1 VRHAGDDQ
9 RVSLFW
15 TLIAILVAI
24 IWVITL
30 IDLFRRHLGAG
41 PTIGWV
47 LLVIVLPF
55 IGAIIY
61 WIVRKPSADEVEQY
75 VEADHE
81 FRGKDPR
88 GRSSLPPPP

>member
-1 VRHAGDDQ
+1 VRHARDDQ

-61 WIVRKPSADEVEQY
+61 WIVRKPSADEVEHY
-75 VEADHE
+75 VEAEHE

-88 GRSSLPPPP
+88 GRSAPPPPP